1 MINTILVKE
10 NTRASEI
17 LFFDRIEISSLSNRR
32 IVPLFGANGSGKT
45 TLLRAIEDYVERERK
60 ISKYEQEMRGEKGSE
75 KEDLSSIMISLNAPT
90 DSGIEEYW
98 KKLIEEEELKK
109 QVLFPDKDAVP
120 TSIIKYRNSE
130 DNFRSKESRGLF
142 DDFDI
147 AMLNARWEAKS
158 LSEGQSIVYSVNDLL
173 NGLMP
178 GKTDLVPEGTHGI
191 VLLDELDSGLSL
203 DNLDMALRKIRK
215 IVTKRNDIQIFMSF
229 NTSYVLKYFPE
240 VVSMYDGK
248 VLKIRNEEEMLAVL
262 KENKKKLDK
271 ARKSRGKYKIFE

>member
-173 NGLMP
+173 NRLMP

-215 IVTKRNDIQIFMSF
+215 IVTKRNDIQIFMSL

-240 VVSMYDGK
+240 VISMYDGK